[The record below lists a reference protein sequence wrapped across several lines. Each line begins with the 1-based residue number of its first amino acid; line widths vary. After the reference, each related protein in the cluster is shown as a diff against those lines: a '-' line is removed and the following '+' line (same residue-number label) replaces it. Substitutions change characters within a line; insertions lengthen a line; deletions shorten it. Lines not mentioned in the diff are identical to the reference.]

1 VNPPTGALLTACI
14 AALALGTAAAQTFE
28 HPEQAPPPTHQGQ
41 PAPSHTQAP
50 PPPTRPQSQPYP
62 AHPQGQPYPSGA
74 AAATPHYSTPTVRT
88 NTSHYYPPHGAS
100 LSAPPPA
107 PVVVSHPSGR
117 YYYSGGVWYAP
128 RGPSYVVVAAP
139 VGVFVP
145 VLPPYYS
152 TVWVSGAP
160 YYYANQTYYSWS
172 PQQNSYQVV
181 APPQGDG
188 IPGPENQD
196 QDQGQDQ
203 AQGQDQGQNAAP
215 DAAAAGQAAPP
226 PANDGLYVYPQN
238 GQSDQQQAT
247 DRYECHQWANVQT
260 GFDPTQ
266 TNGGT
271 RGNPDDYQRA
281 MKACLEGR
289 GYSVR

>member
-1 VNPPTGALLTACI
+1 MTMAHWRGALILGWALCAS
-14 AALALGTAAAQTFE
+14 AAVQAQSFE
-28 HPEQAPPPTHQGQ
+28 HPEQPHPAPPPHSQG
-41 PAPSHTQAP
+41 APGKP
-50 PPPTRPQSQPYP
+50 
-62 AHPQGQPYPSGA
+62 A
-74 AAATPHYSTPTVRT
+74 AAAPVPHYSTPTMRV
-88 NTSHYYPPHGAS
+88 NTSHHYPPHGATV
-100 LSAPPPA
+100 SAPPPA
-107 PVVVSHPSGR
+107 PVVINHPSGH

-152 TVWVSGAP
+152 TVWVAGAP

-181 APPQGDG
+181 APPDADG
-188 IPGPENQD
+188 TAPPED
-196 QDQGQDQ
+196 
-203 AQGQDQGQNAAP
+203 P
-215 DAAAAGQAAPP
+215 DAAAAGQPAPP

-238 GQSDQQQAT
+238 GQSEQQQAS
-247 DRYECHQWANVQT
+247 DRYECHQWASAQA

-266 TNGGT
+266 TNGGGA
-271 RGNPDDYQRA
+271 GNPDDYQRA
-281 MKACLEGR
+281 LKACLEGR